1 MIVEGLKL
9 MVLGMAI
16 VYIFLIILM
25 ILVILSSKLFKAKAA
40 ATPPSG
46 ISPSVQST
54 DDLIAVLSAAVSSYR
69 NRKKGS
75 K

>member
-1 MIVEGLKL
+1 MILEGLKL

-25 ILVILSSKLFKAKAA
+25 LLFLSSKLFKGKAM
-40 ATPPSG
+40 ATPSSG
-46 ISPSVQST
+46 ISPSAKST
-54 DDLIAVLSAAVSSYR
+54 DNLIAVLSAAVSSYR

-75 K
+75 N